1 MMLTP
6 RRVIDPRAY
15 TSSGRNLLHFG
26 QVTRQYVRMLLPS
39 SKQCRRRGSVVIRL
53 IIAVVVGLLLAV
65 GGTFLVNSVL
75 TSQANGTP
83 SNTSLYNYGS
93 R

>member
-1 MMLTP
+1 M
-6 RRVIDPRAY
+6 
-15 TSSGRNLLHFG
+15 
-26 QVTRQYVRMLLPS
+26 
-39 SKQCRRRGSVVIRL
+39 IRL

-75 TSQANGTP
+75 TSQATGTP
-83 SNTSLYNYGS
+83 NNTSLYNYGS